1 MLTAVQLNKIMPN
14 ADAAPWLD
22 HLNNAMAAQD
32 INNPMRMAAFLA
44 HVAVESGELSIV
56 AEKMGYSAERM
67 MEVWPRR
74 FPTTESAAPF
84 AHNPEKLG
92 SFVYADRLGNGPPSS
107 GDGFRYRGRGLLQ
120 ATGKDHYR
128 EASAALNVDLIAKPE
143 LLEQPEL
150 AAKEA
155 AWWWKKR
162 GLNPVADA
170 AQFRNSTVIINGGLT
185 GYDKRVAFWRRALGV
200 LGADPNVA
208 DTSDLVVE
216 VQKALNALGAQP
228 KLKEDGD
235 WGPKS
240 EAALDL
246 FRAQAGLPA
255 GDGIDDAVL
264 AALKV
269 KKAA

>member
-107 GDGFRYRGRGLLQ
+107 GDGFRYRGRGVLQ
-120 ATGKDHYR
+120 ATGEDR
-128 EASAALNVDLIAKPE
+128 S
-143 LLEQPEL
+143 
-150 AAKEA
+150 
-155 AWWWKKR
+155 
-162 GLNPVADA
+162 
-170 AQFRNSTVIINGGLT
+170 
-185 GYDKRVAFWRRALGV
+185 RVARA
-200 LGADPNVA
+200 A
-208 DTSDLVVE
+208 
-216 VQKALNALGAQP
+216 
-228 KLKEDGD
+228 
-235 WGPKS
+235 
-240 EAALDL
+240 
-246 FRAQAGLPA
+246 
-255 GDGIDDAVL
+255 
-264 AALKV
+264 
-269 KKAA
+269 

>member
-1 MLTAVQLNKIMPN
+1 MLTAPQLNKIMPK
-14 ADAAPWLD
+14 ADATLWLD
-22 HLNNAMAAQD
+22 HLNNAMAAND

-44 HVAVESGELSIV
+44 HVAVESGELSILV
-56 AEKMGYSAERM
+56 EKMGYSAQRM
-67 MEVWPRR
+67 IEVWPKR
-74 FPTTESAAPF
+74 FPTVESAAPF
-84 AHNPEKLG
+84 ANNPEKLG
-92 SFVYADRLGNGPPSS
+92 NFVYANRLGNGPPST

-120 ATGKDHYR
+120 ATGRDHYR
-128 EASAALNVDLIAKPE
+128 EAGAALTVDLIATPE
-143 LLEQPEL
+143 LLERPDL

-162 GLNPVADA
+162 GLSPVADA
-170 AQFRNSTVIINGGLT
+170 AQFRNSTLIINGGLT
-185 GYDKRVAFWRRALGV
+185 GYDERVVFWRRALGA
-200 LGADPNVA
+200 LGADPNVT

-216 VQKALNALGAQP
+216 VQKALNAHGAQP

-240 EAALDL
+240 EAALDR
-246 FRAQAGLPA
+246 FRTQAGLPE

-264 AALKV
+264 VALKV

>member
-1 MLTAVQLNKIMPN
+1 MLTAAQLNKIMPN
-14 ADAAPWLD
+14 ADATRWLD

-44 HVAVESGELSIV
+44 HVAVESGELNV
-56 AEKMGYSAERM
+56 VEEKMSYSVERM
-67 MEVWPRR
+67 MAVWPKR
-74 FPTTESAAPF
+74 FPTPEIAAPF

-92 SFVYADRLGNGPPSS
+92 NFVYANRLGNGPPNT

-128 EASAALNVDLIAKPE
+128 EASAALNVDLIATPE
-143 LLEQPEL
+143 LLEKPEL

-170 AQFRNSTVIINGGLT
+170 AQFRNSTIIINGGLT
-185 GYDKRVAFWRRALGV
+185 GYDDRVAFWRRALAA
-200 LGADPNVA
+200 LGADASVT
-208 DTSDLVVE
+208 DTSDLVAE
-216 VQKALNALGAQP
+216 VQKALNARGAQP
-228 KLKEDGD
+228 RLEEDGD

-240 EAALDL
+240 EAALDR
-246 FRAQAGLPA
+246 FRAQAGLPE
-255 GDGIDDAVL
+255 GDVIDDAVL

>member
-1 MLTAVQLNKIMPN
+1 LMI
-14 ADAAPWLD
+14 
-22 HLNNAMAAQD
+22 
-32 INNPMRMAAFLA
+32 
-44 HVAVESGELSIV
+44 
-56 AEKMGYSAERM
+56 
-67 MEVWPRR
+67 
-74 FPTTESAAPF
+74 
-84 AHNPEKLG
+84 
-92 SFVYADRLGNGPPSS
+92 
-107 GDGFRYRGRGLLQ
+107 
-120 ATGKDHYR
+120 
-128 EASAALNVDLIAKPE
+128 
-143 LLEQPEL
+143 
-150 AAKEA
+150 KEA

-264 AALKV
+264 AALKA